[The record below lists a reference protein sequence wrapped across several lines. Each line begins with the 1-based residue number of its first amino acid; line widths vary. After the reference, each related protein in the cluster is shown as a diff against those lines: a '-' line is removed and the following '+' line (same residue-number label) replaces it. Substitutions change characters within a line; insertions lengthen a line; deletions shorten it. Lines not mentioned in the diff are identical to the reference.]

1 MSHASIV
8 ARQEST
14 LSSESVNG
22 HRPDDDF
29 DGNPNKKLLD
39 STNHS
44 PFA

>member
-1 MSHASIV
+1 MSHAPND
-8 ARQEST
+8 ARRQPT

-22 HRPDDDF
+22 RRPDDDF